1 MSLFRT
7 EIGRTIAEL
16 TVGERASFSRTI
28 TKQDVLQYMS
38 LAGDLN
44 PLYVDTHWAGRTK
57 WESPIVPANMLAG
70 FAMGAV
76 ASVLPGP
83 GSLTIAHHYRLLK
96 APRVGDQITAEM
108 AITEIRA
115 SQNQVV
121 IQYRQ
126 VDQTGQMVLEGE
138 LTVEPPEAP
147 RPIVPH
153 AYETF

>member
-16 TVGERASFSRTI
+16 TVGERASFTRTI

-76 ASVLPGP
+76 ASALPGP
-83 GSLTIAHHYRLLK
+83 GSLTLAHSYRLLK

-115 SQNQVV
+115 PQNQVV
-121 IQYRQ
+121 LQYRQ
-126 VDQTGQMVLEGE
+126 VDQTGQAVLEGE

>member
-1 MSLFRT
+1 
-7 EIGRTIAEL
+7 L
-16 TVGERASFSRTI
+16 TVGERASLTRTI

-44 PLYVDTHWAGRTK
+44 PLYVDDSWAGRTK
-57 WESPIVPANMLAG
+57 WERPIVPANMLAG

-76 ASVLPGP
+76 ATVLPGP
-83 GSLTIAHHYRLLK
+83 GSLTIHHEYRLIK

-115 SQNQVV
+115 PQNQVV
-121 IQYRQ
+121 IRYRQ
-126 VDQTGQMVLEGE
+126 VDQSGDAVLDGE

>member
-7 EIGRTIAEL
+7 EIGRTYEEL
-16 TVGERASFSRTI
+16 AVGERASLSRTI

-44 PLYVDTHWAGRTK
+44 PLYVDATWAGRTR

-76 ASVLPGP
+76 ATVLPGP
-83 GSLTIAHHYRLLK
+83 GSLTIAHQYRLKK

-108 AITEIRA
+108 EITALLPATR
-115 SQNQVV
+115 QVV

-126 VDQTGQMVLEGE
+126 VDQTGQEILVGE
-138 LTVEPPEAP
+138 MTVEPPEVQ

-153 AYETF
+153 AYESF